1 MKRIYK
7 TTCILSLSLL
17 TVLCPHLPLVPLLG
31 SEAIS
36 IQPYEKNSVD
46 ITEKKDTAVANIQQ
60 LSMTFRRIAK
70 ETIPAVVYL
79 KTERDRHNSEDID
92 SDIFQDDLFRRF
104 FAPHFKAPQKQ
115 QISGG
120 SGFIISSDG
129 YIMTN
134 YHVIKDATK
143 IVVGLQDEEKRELPA
158 VFIGKDAHTDVAI
171 IKIDAK
177 DLPYLSLGNS
187 DNAQIGDWVMA
198 IGNPFQFDAT
208 VTAGIISA
216 KGRQNLHII
225 DLEDFIQTDAAM
237 NPGSS
242 GGPLLDL
249 NGSVIGMN
257 TAIFSLSGYY
267 MGVGFAI
274 PSNIL
279 KAITTQLIET
289 GSVARGFLGISLQP
303 MNKELAKAFGLE
315 KEEGVVITEVMK
327 GSPAEKAGLQQG
339 DIVLKVN
346 DQRIQS
352 AYSFKNL
359 IRLMVPEQ
367 TITVSLQRKNE
378 VMNISVVLGNADI
391 HNPSSKIFKKLGIE
405 VETLSAELAKRYGY
419 SPDAEG
425 VMIKSVYPKTISSF
439 VGIPEKALIVEINHR
454 KIRNMEDFTTA
465 MDAALN
471 DSSQRI
477 LLLLNNKG
485 CRQYCAFNLPK

>member
-7 TTCILSLSLL
+7 AIYILSISLP
-17 TVLCPHLPLVPLLG
+17 TVLG
-31 SEAIS
+31 
-36 IQPYEKNSVD
+36 PYLQLEKLSGAELIPNTYESD
-46 ITEKKDTAVANIQQ
+46 LAVANIKE

-70 ETIPAVVYL
+70 DTIPAVVYL
-79 KTERDRHNSEDID
+79 KTERDENFQEDVD
-92 SDIFQDDLFRRF
+92 TNIFQDDLFRRF
-104 FAPHFKAPQKQ
+104 FAPHFKSPQKQ

-129 YIMTN
+129 YILTN

-143 IVVGLQDEEKRELPA
+143 IVVGLQDNEKRELPA

-171 IKIDAK
+171 IKIDAT
-177 DLPYLSLGNS
+177 DLPYLTFGNS
-187 DNAQIGDWVMA
+187 ETAQIGDWVIA

-225 DLEDFIQTDAAM
+225 DMEDFIQTDAAM

-242 GGPLLDL
+242 GGPLIDL

-279 KAITTQLIET
+279 SAITTQLIET
-289 GSVARGFLGISLQP
+289 GNVARGFLGISLQP
-303 MNKELAKAFGLE
+303 MNKELAKAFGLDQDG
-315 KEEGVVITEVMK
+315 GVVITEVLK
-327 GSPAEKAGLQQG
+327 ESPAEKAGLQQG

-359 IRLMVPEQ
+359 IRLMVPDQ
-367 TITVSLQRKNE
+367 IITISLQRKNKILMLP
-378 VMNISVVLGNADI
+378 VILGNADI
-391 HNPSSKIFKKLGIE
+391 HNPSSMISKKLGIE
-405 VETLSAELAKRYGY
+405 IEMLSTELAKRYGY
-419 SPDAEG
+419 SLNEEG
-425 VMIKSVYPKTISSF
+425 VFIKSVYPKTISSL
-439 VGIPEKALIVEINHR
+439 VGIPEKALIVEINHQ

-465 MDAALN
+465 IDSVLN
-471 DSSQRI
+471 DKNQRI
-477 LLLLNNKG
+477 LLFLNNKG
-485 CRQYCAFNLPK
+485 QKQYYTFSIPK

>member
-7 TTCILSLSLL
+7 NFYVLSVALS
-17 TVLCPHLPLVPLLG
+17 TVLCPHVKVLSAEP
-31 SEAIS
+31 IS
-36 IQPYEKNSVD
+36 LDAYEKED
-46 ITEKKDTAVANIQQ
+46 IAVANVKQ

-70 ETIPAVVYL
+70 EAIPAVVYL
-79 KTERDRHNSEDID
+79 KTERDSSMRDDID
-92 SDIFQDDLFRRF
+92 SDVFQDDLFRRF
-104 FAPHFKAPQKQ
+104 FAPHFKNPQKQ
-115 QISGG
+115 QVSGG

-129 YIMTN
+129 YILTN

-143 IVVGLQDEEKRELPA
+143 IIVGLQDDEKRELPA

-177 DLPYLSLGNS
+177 DLPYLTLGNS
-187 DNAQIGDWVMA
+187 DTAQIGDWVIA
-198 IGNPFQFDAT
+198 VGNPFQFDAT

-279 KAITTQLIET
+279 GAITTQLIET
-289 GSVARGFLGISLQP
+289 GNVARGFLGVSLQP

-315 KEEGVVITEVMK
+315 KEEGVVVTEVIK

-352 AYSFKNL
+352 AYSLKNL
-359 IRLMVPEQ
+359 IRLMVPDQ
-367 TITVSLQRKNE
+367 TITISLQRKDSI
-378 VMNISVVLGNADI
+378 MTIPVVLGNADI
-391 HNPSSKIFKKLGIE
+391 HNPTSIISKKLGLE
-405 VETLSAELAKRYGY
+405 VEMLSTELAKRYGY
-419 SPDAEG
+419 SDEG
-425 VMIKSVYPKTISSF
+425 VIIKSVYPKTISSF
-439 VGIPEKALIVEINHR
+439 VGLPEKALIVEINHQ
-454 KIRNMEDFTTA
+454 KIRNMEDFT
-465 MDAALN
+465 AAIDSVLN
-471 DSSQRI
+471 ETNPRI
-477 LLLLNNKG
+477 LLFLNNKG
-485 CRQYCAFNLPK
+485 QKQYYTFSIPK

>member
-1 MKRIYK
+1 MKRICKNIYV
-7 TTCILSLSLL
+7 LSVALS
-17 TVLCPHLPLVPLLG
+17 TVFCPHVKVSSAEPV
-31 SEAIS
+31 S
-36 IQPYEKNSVD
+36 IDGYEKED
-46 ITEKKDTAVANIQQ
+46 IAVTNVKQ

-70 ETIPAVVYL
+70 DAIPAVVYL
-79 KTERDRHNSEDID
+79 KTERDSSMREDID

-104 FAPHFKAPQKQ
+104 FAPHFKNPQKQ
-115 QISGG
+115 QVSGG

-143 IVVGLQDEEKRELPA
+143 IIVGLQDDEKRELPA

-177 DLPYLSLGNS
+177 DLPYLTLGNS
-187 DNAQIGDWVMA
+187 DTAQIGDWVIA
-198 IGNPFQFDAT
+198 VGNPFQFDAT

-279 KAITTQLIET
+279 GAITTQLIET
-289 GSVARGFLGISLQP
+289 GNVARGFLGVSLQP

-315 KEEGVVITEVMK
+315 KEEGVVVTEVIK

-352 AYSFKNL
+352 AYSLKNL
-359 IRLMVPEQ
+359 IRLMVPDQ
-367 TITVSLQRKNE
+367 TITISLQRKDRI
-378 VMNISVVLGNADI
+378 MTIPIVLGNADI
-391 HNPSSKIFKKLGIE
+391 HNPTSMISKKLGLE
-405 VETLSAELAKRYGY
+405 VEMLSTELAKRYGY
-419 SPDAEG
+419 SDEG
-425 VMIKSVYPKTISSF
+425 VIIKSVYPKTISSF
-439 VGIPEKALIVEINHR
+439 VGLPEKALIVEINHQ
-454 KIRNMEDFTTA
+454 KIRNMEDFT
-465 MDAALN
+465 AAIDSVLN
-471 DSSQRI
+471 ETNPRI
-477 LLLLNNKG
+477 LLFLNNKG
-485 CRQYCAFNLPK
+485 QKQYYTFSIPK